1 MRNKFL
7 TFSYDDGVVQDRRL
21 IALLDKYGLKATF
34 NISSGWLGQT
44 HTFRHKDAEFVHQ
57 KVDREEVPALYQN
70 HEVAAHT
77 LTHPKLPLLSDEEI
91 LVQVEQDR
99 KALSSLV
106 GYEVVGMAYPGATK
120 NHDERTERII
130 RAHTGIRYC
139 RTVDDSHSFA
149 IPDNLYEL
157 RPTVHHL
164 SPNALELC
172 REFVELKT
180 DEPQMLYIWGHSY
193 ELDLEDKWEQLEE
206 LFKLLSGHDDIVY
219 GTNSEVFEELGNLV
233 KDKSNTEHR

>member
-1 MRNKFL
+1 MKNKFL

-44 HTFRHKDAEFVHQ
+44 HHFLWKGKEFVHK
-57 KVDREEVPALYQN
+57 KVDREEVPTLYRN

-91 LVQVEQDR
+91 LFQVEQDR
-99 KALSSLV
+99 KDLSSLV
-106 GYEVVGMAYPGATK
+106 GYEVVGMAYPGATN

-130 RAHTGIRYC
+130 RDRTRIWYC
-139 RTVDDSHSFA
+139 RTVDDCHSFA
-149 IPDNLYEL
+149 VPDNLYEL
-157 RPTVHHL
+157 RPTIHHL
-164 SPNALELC
+164 APNALELC
-172 REFVELKT
+172 RAFVELKS
-180 DEPQMLYIWGHSY
+180 DEPQLLYIWGHSY

-219 GTNSEVFEELGNLV
+219 GTNSAVFEALGNLV
-233 KDKSNTEHR
+233 KDKSYTEFR

>member
-1 MRNKFL
+1 MP
-7 TFSYDDGVVQDRRL
+7 T
-21 IALLDKYGLKATF
+21 
-34 NISSGWLGQT
+34 
-44 HTFRHKDAEFVHQ
+44 
-57 KVDREEVPALYQN
+57 LYRN

-91 LVQVEQDR
+91 LFQVEQDR
-99 KALSSLV
+99 KDLSSLV
-106 GYEVVGMAYPGATK
+106 GYEVVGMAYPGATN

-130 RAHTGIRYC
+130 KTRTGIRYC

-157 RPTVHHL
+157 RPTIHHL
-164 SPNALELC
+164 SPNALQLC
-172 REFVELKT
+172 REFLELKV
-180 DEPQMLYIWGHSY
+180 DEPQLLYIWGHSY

-219 GTNSEVFEELGNLV
+219 GTNSAVFEALGNLV
-233 KDKSNTEHR
+233 KDKSYTEFR

>member
-1 MRNKFL
+1 MKNKFL

-21 IALLDKYGLKATF
+21 VELLDKYGLKATF

-44 HTFRHKDAEFVHQ
+44 HHFLWKGEKFVHQ
-57 KVDREEVPALYQN
+57 KVDREEVSALYRN

-91 LVQVEQDR
+91 LFQVEQDR

-106 GYEVVGMAYPGATK
+106 GYKVVGMAYPGATN

-139 RTVDDSHSFA
+139 RTVDDSHSIA

-157 RPTVHHL
+157 RPSVHHL
-164 SPNALELC
+164 APDVLQLC
-172 REFVELKT
+172 EHFVHLKA
-180 DEPQMLYIWGHSY
+180 DKPQLLYIWGHSY

-219 GTNSEVFEELGNLV
+219 GTNKEVLALIYDHAFA
-233 KDKSNTEHR
+233 